1 MKRAVKQ
8 FNVYLPIDLVR
19 ELKLAAVEREE
30 SLSSLV
36 EKAIRKHLLDLRRRS
51 PEARRRR

>member
-19 ELKLAAVEREE
+19 ELKLAAVEWEE